1 MCYLSAQSHCDAH
14 SSRVHIA
21 RSYFGMR
28 VSTGQLTKHT
38 PETVQV
44 LLARI
49 AALAYLG
56 VLRCK
61 ETVMQQA

>member
-1 MCYLSAQSHCDAH
+1 
-14 SSRVHIA
+14 
-21 RSYFGMR
+21 MR

-61 ETVMQQA
+61 ETVMQRA